1 MTTLYRIL
9 IAGVVLLAAATPCRA
24 QGASPEGGWGGAYL
38 GLAAG
43 LKYGNAEWTAR
54 QLNGGD
60 PTSFI
65 DSSSPR
71 TYSIPTFRL
80 GAFAGFN
87 WQAANWVFG
96 PEIDFAWSD
105 AKETRNFI
113 PGCAS
118 AACGA
123 AVAAGPNDTSS
134 VTLKWD
140 GSVRGR
146 LGYLVDPTLLI
157 YGTAGLALQDIA
169 ATGTCHNPSINSQ
182 YCFGPGF
189 MPPQTSD
196 SVFLGPTI
204 GGGVETKLAGGW
216 LLRAE
221 YRFSYFPAMNE
232 ALLFPPSDGGSSNTY
247 RFRLS
252 AQTHMLT
259 LGVAYRFRSP

>member
-1 MTTLYRIL
+1 MRVLYRFL
-9 IAGVVLLAAATPCRA
+9 IAGIVLWAAMASSHA
-24 QGASPEGGWGGAYL
+24 QGPVADRGWAGPYV

-43 LKYGNAEWTAR
+43 FKYGSADWTAR

-60 PTSFI
+60 PTAFI

-71 TYSIPTFRL
+71 TYGIPAFRL

-105 AKETRNFI
+105 SRETRNFL

-123 AVAAGPNDTSS
+123 VVPAGPNDTSS

-146 LGYLVDPTLLI
+146 LGYLVQPTLLI

-169 ATGTCHNPSINSQ
+169 ATGICLNPSLNSQ
-182 YCFGPGF
+182 YCFGPGY
-189 MPPQTSD
+189 MPPQTSE
-196 SVFLGPTI
+196 SVFLGPTV
-204 GGGVETKLAGGW
+204 GGGIETMLAKGW

-221 YRFSYFPAMNE
+221 YRFSYFPAMNQ
-232 ALLFPPSDGGSSNTY
+232 ALLFPTSDTGNSNTY

-252 AQTHMLT
+252 AQTHILT
-259 LGVAYRFRSP
+259 LGIAYRFPAL

>member
-1 MTTLYRIL
+1 MTALYRVL
-9 IAGVVLLAAATPCRA
+9 VAGIVLWAAVAPCRA
-24 QGASPEGGWGGAYL
+24 QDSGADGGWGGAYL

-43 LKYGNAEWTAR
+43 LKYGSTEWTAR

-71 TYSIPTFRL
+71 TYRIPAFRL

-87 WQAANWVFG
+87 WQQANWVFG

-105 AKETRNFI
+105 TKETRNFI

-123 AVAAGPNDTSS
+123 VVPSGPNDTSS

-146 LGYLVDPTLLI
+146 LGYLVAPTLLI

-169 ATGTCHNPSINSQ
+169 ATGTCLNPSLNSQ

-189 MPPQTSD
+189 MPPRTAE
-196 SVFLGPTI
+196 SVFLGPTV

-221 YRFSYFPAMNE
+221 YRFSYFPSMNGT
-232 ALLFPPSDGGSSNTY
+232 LLFPPSDVGNSNIY

-259 LGVAYRFRSP
+259 LGVAYRFLAR